1 MLQVISKM
9 AESFRKNNSNETELF
24 QNIENFEHSVK
35 DCVDIQVQRNP
46 FLIFL
51 SYLGLVLRKGEY
63 VFIWGHWVYFI
74 A

>member
-35 DCVDIQVQRNP
+35 DCVDVQV
-46 FLIFL
+46 
-51 SYLGLVLRKGEY
+51 
-63 VFIWGHWVYFI
+63 
-74 A
+74 